1 MRDDVPSP
9 KMPIPGAAG
18 AAITAALAALA
29 VHAGEA
35 ELTIKKVRGAAW
47 RLLVRHFEK
56 PTYRGRSAIGE
67 SNG

>member
-35 ELTIKKVRGAAW
+35 ELTIKKVR
-47 RLLVRHFEK
+47 V
-56 PTYRGRSAIGE
+56 PRGGYSYVISKNPHTAVDPR
-67 SNG
+67 